1 MKTFSGKWISNL
13 SILLAAAGSLL
24 MFSWPFFISG
34 ESAVEADVAQV
45 VFIALMPVMLVLIL
59 VEVSTGEI
67 GSKQIALLG
76 VLIAL
81 NAVIRLLGA
90 GTAGIETAFFLIII
104 AGYVFGSGFGF
115 LLGTGSLL
123 VSALITGGVGPWL
136 PFQMMAAGL
145 IGIGAG
151 LIPKFGSRGAKL
163 SVLIVYSIP
172 ASFAYGFLMTLWNW
186 PFLAGSESSIS
197 YLAGAGAIENLI
209 RFFQFQIFTGGLIWD
224 MGRAVTTVALI
235 ALTGPLLL
243 GSLQRAASKA
253 GFVRPSRPEDATR
266 AKAPGLSG

>member
-1 MKTFSGKWISNL
+1 MNTLSGKWISNL
-13 SILLAAAGSLL
+13 SILLAGLGSVL

-45 VFIALMPVMLVLIL
+45 VFITLMPVMLVLIL
-59 VEVSTGEI
+59 VEVATGEI

-151 LIPKFGSRGAKL
+151 LLPKFVSKVAKL
-163 SVLIVYSIP
+163 AVLIVYAIP
-172 ASFAYGFLMTLWNW
+172 ASFTYGFLMTLWNW
-186 PFLAGSESSIS
+186 PFLAGSDSSIS
-197 YLAGAGAIENLI
+197 YLAGAGAIDNLV
-209 RFFQFQIFTGGLIWD
+209 RFVQFQILTGGLIWD
-224 MGRAVTTVALI
+224 LGRAITTVALI
-235 ALTGPLLL
+235 AVTGPLLL
-243 GSLQRAASKA
+243 GSLQRAAGKA
-253 GFVRPSRPEDATR
+253 GFVKPSRQEVASQTR
-266 AKAPGLSG
+266 GQAL

>member
-1 MKTFSGKWISNL
+1 VILSQARWISNL
-13 SILLAAAGSLL
+13 SILVAAIGSVL
-24 MFSWPFFISG
+24 MFSWPFFISAS
-34 ESAVEADVAQV
+34 SAVEADVAQV
-45 VFIALMPVMLVLIL
+45 VFIALMPVMLVSIL
-59 VEVSTGEI
+59 VEVATGEI

-104 AGYVFGSGFGF
+104 AGFVFGSGFGF

-151 LIPKFGSRGAKL
+151 LLPRFRSRFGKL
-163 SVLIVYSIP
+163 AVLIAYAIP

-197 YLAGAGAIENLI
+197 YLAGAGAIENLV
-209 RFFQFQIFTGGLIWD
+209 RFVQFQILTGGLIWD
-224 MGRAVTTVALI
+224 LGRAITTVALI
-235 ALTGPLLL
+235 AITGPLLL
-243 GSLQRAASKA
+243 GSLQRAAGKA
-253 GFVRPSRPEDATR
+253 GFVKSSRQEDANL
-266 AKAPGLSG
+266 AKAQGL

>member
-1 MKTFSGKWISNL
+1 MVWQGKWISNL
-13 SILLAAAGSLL
+13 SILVAAMGSVL
-24 MFSWPFFISG
+24 MFSWPFFISSG
-34 ESAVEADVAQV
+34 SAVEADVAQV
-45 VFIALMPVMLVLIL
+45 VFIALMPVMLALIL
-59 VEVSTGEI
+59 EEVATGEI

-104 AGYVFGSGFGF
+104 AGFVFGSGFGF

-151 LIPKFGSRGAKL
+151 LLPRFRSRFGKL
-163 SVLIVYSIP
+163 AVLIAYAIP

-197 YLAGAGAIENLI
+197 YLAGAGAIENLV
-209 RFFQFQIFTGGLIWD
+209 RFVQFQTLTGGLIWD
-224 MGRAVTTVALI
+224 LGRAITTVALI
-235 ALTGPLLL
+235 AITGPLLL
-243 GSLQRAASKA
+243 GSLQRAAGKA
-253 GFVRPSRPEDATR
+253 GCVKSSSQADANLAR
-266 AKAPGLSG
+266 AQGL

>member
-1 MKTFSGKWISNL
+1 MILSQGRWISNL
-13 SILLAAAGSLL
+13 SILVAAIGSVL
-24 MFSWPFFISG
+24 MFSWPFFISA
-34 ESAVEADVAQV
+34 SSSVEADVAQV

-59 VEVSTGEI
+59 VEVATGEI

-104 AGYVFGSGFGF
+104 AGFVFGSGFGF

-151 LIPKFGSRGAKL
+151 LLPRFRSRFRKL
-163 SVLIVYSIP
+163 ALLIAYAIP

-197 YLAGAGAIENLI
+197 YLAGAGAIENLV
-209 RFFQFQIFTGGLIWD
+209 RFVQFQILTGGLIWD
-224 MGRAVTTVALI
+224 LGRAITTIALI
-235 ALTGPLLL
+235 AITGPLLL
-243 GSLQRAASKA
+243 GSLQRAAGKA
-253 GFVRPSRPEDATR
+253 GFVKSSRQEDANL
-266 AKAPGLSG
+266 AKAQGL

>member
-1 MKTFSGKWISNL
+1 MTFSGKWISNL
-13 SILLAAAGSLL
+13 SILLAGVGSVL
-24 MFSWPFFISG
+24 MFSWPFFIST

-59 VEVSTGEI
+59 VEVATGEI

-81 NAVIRLLGA
+81 NAIIRLLGA

-104 AGYVFGSGFGF
+104 AGYVFGAGFGF

-151 LIPKFGSRGAKL
+151 LLPRFASRLGKV
-163 SVLIVYSIP
+163 STLIAYSIP

-186 PFLAGSESSIS
+186 PFVAGSESSIS
-197 YLAGAGAIENLI
+197 YLAGAGAIENLT
-209 RFFQFQIFTGGLIWD
+209 RFVQFQILTGGLIWD
-224 MGRAVTTVALI
+224 LGRAITTVALI
-235 ALTGPLLL
+235 AITGPLLL

-253 GFVRPSRPEDATR
+253 GFVRPSKQEVANRTQAQ
-266 AKAPGLSG
+266 GL

>member
-1 MKTFSGKWISNL
+1 MILSQGRWISNL
-13 SILLAAAGSLL
+13 SILVSAIGSVL
-24 MFSWPFFISG
+24 MFSWPFFISAS
-34 ESAVEADVAQV
+34 SAVEADVAQV

-59 VEVSTGEI
+59 VEVATGEI

-104 AGYVFGSGFGF
+104 AGFVFGSGFGF

-151 LIPKFGSRGAKL
+151 LLPRFRSRFGKL
-163 SVLIVYSIP
+163 AVLIAYAIP
-172 ASFAYGFLMTLWNW
+172 ASFAYGSLMTLWNW

-197 YLAGAGAIENLI
+197 YLAGAGAIENLV
-209 RFFQFQIFTGGLIWD
+209 RFVQFQILTGGLIWD
-224 MGRAVTTVALI
+224 LGRAITTVALI
-235 ALTGPLLL
+235 AITGPLLL
-243 GSLQRAASKA
+243 GSLQRAAGKA
-253 GFVRPSRPEDATR
+253 GFVKSSRQEDANL
-266 AKAPGLSG
+266 AKAQGL

>member
-1 MKTFSGKWISNL
+1 MNTFSGKWISNL
-13 SILLAAAGSLL
+13 SILLAGIGSVL

-59 VEVSTGEI
+59 VEVATGEI

-151 LIPKFGSRGAKL
+151 LLPRFSARFAKL
-163 SVLIVYSIP
+163 SVLIVYAIP

-209 RFFQFQIFTGGLIWD
+209 RFVQFQILTGGLIWD
-224 MGRAVTTVALI
+224 LGRSITTVALI
-235 ALTGPLLL
+235 AITGPLLL

-253 GFVRPSRPEDATR
+253 GFVKPSKQEGASQARGQE
-266 AKAPGLSG
+266 L

>member
-1 MKTFSGKWISNL
+1 MMSQGKWISTL
-13 SILLAAAGSLL
+13 SILVAAIGSVL
-24 MFSWPFFISG
+24 MFSWPFFISAS
-34 ESAVEADVAQV
+34 SAVEADLAQA

-59 VEVSTGEI
+59 IEVATGEI

-90 GTAGIETAFFLIII
+90 GTAGIETAFFIIII
-104 AGYVFGSGFGF
+104 AGLVFGSGFGF

-145 IGIGAG
+145 VGIGAG
-151 LIPKFGSRGAKL
+151 LLPRFRSRFAKL
-163 SVLIVYSIP
+163 TVLTAYAIP

-197 YLAGAGAIENLI
+197 YLAGAGALENLV
-209 RFFQFQIFTGGLIWD
+209 RFVQFQILTGGLIWD
-224 MGRAVTTVALI
+224 MGRAITTVALI
-235 ALTGPLLL
+235 AITGPLLL
-243 GSLQRAASKA
+243 GSLQRAAGKA
-253 GFVRPSRPEDATR
+253 GFVKPSRMASASH
-266 AKAPGLSG
+266 AKAQEL

>member
-1 MKTFSGKWISNL
+1 MSTNSGKWISNL
-13 SILLAAAGSLL
+13 SILLAGVGSVL

-34 ESAVEADVAQV
+34 EAAVEADVAQV

-59 VEVSTGEI
+59 VEVATGEI

-151 LIPKFGSRGAKL
+151 LLPKLRSKNPKIFL
-163 SVLIVYSIP
+163 LIVYAIP

-197 YLAGAGAIENLI
+197 YLAGAGAIDNLV
-209 RFFQFQIFTGGLIWD
+209 RFVQFQILTGGLIWD
-224 MGRAVTTVALI
+224 LGRAITTVALI
-235 ALTGPLLL
+235 AITGPLLL
-243 GSLQRAASKA
+243 GSLQRAAGKA
-253 GFVRPSRPEDATR
+253 GFVMPSKQEVANQTKVPR
-266 AKAPGLSG
+266 L